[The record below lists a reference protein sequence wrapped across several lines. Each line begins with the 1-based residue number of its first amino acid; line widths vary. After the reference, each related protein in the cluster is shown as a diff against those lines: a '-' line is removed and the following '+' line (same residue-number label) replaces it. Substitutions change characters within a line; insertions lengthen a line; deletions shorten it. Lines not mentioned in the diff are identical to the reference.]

1 MRFSRHSRWRATCVA
16 ALGLFICLAA
26 SAPAETDPASGTST
40 SALEDQWL
48 HMRTLLR
55 HRRRAGARVERGR
68 VAVEPPPRR
77 VISREQVIVGA
88 SRLFLCT
95 GTVDMDRLALALS
108 ISRATLYRV
117 VHSRDEILS
126 DVLWHLADGVLTRAR
141 EERTA
146 YGVEGVLE
154 VGRRFSRRVVASR
167 AFRRFLADEPET
179 ASRVL
184 FTAAGGVQAKA
195 VEAARRVFLEAAP
208 PDGPRPWLAG
218 DLDQLASLY
227 VRILESMYYGELL
240 HGAAPDADLVE
251 HAARALLQRAAVAPV
266 RA

>member
-1 MRFSRHSRWRATCVA
+1 MA

-26 SAPAETDPASGTST
+26 SAPAETDPVSGTST
-40 SALEDQWL
+40 SALDDQWL

-55 HRRRAGARVERGR
+55 HRRRAGGARVDRGR

-77 VISREQVIVGA
+77 VVSREQVVVGA

-95 GTVDMDRLALALS
+95 GTVDMDRLAVALA

-117 VHSRDEILS
+117 VHSRDELLS

-141 EERTA
+141 QERTQQ
-146 YGVEGVLE
+146 GVNGVLE
-154 VGRRFSRRVVASR
+154 VGRGFSRRVVASR

-195 VEAARRVFLEAAP
+195 VEAAKRVFLEAAP
-208 PDGPRPWLAG
+208 PDGPQPWLAG

-240 HGAAPDADLVE
+240 HGVAPDPDLVE
-251 HAARALLQRAAVAPV
+251 HAARALLQRAAAPPV
-266 RA
+266 PA